1 MPFLPDFVQRP
12 EAVQEPGFHFN
23 GALSSLLKEPKDT
36 PCIYPGLHD
45 RVGLSQAVS
54 PGALVLMPRV
64 TQDAVF
70 TQMWLRSRWL
80 SHTVPQDTKV
90 PGDRAKCQLLY
101 VVCFMGSHAVCSGPR
116 ATSHQTL

>member
-1 MPFLPDFVQRP
+1 MPFLPDFAQRP

-64 TQDAVF
+64 THRYCVHSDMALFQ
-70 TQMWLRSRWL
+70 
-80 SHTVPQDTKV
+80 
-90 PGDRAKCQLLY
+90 
-101 VVCFMGSHAVCSGPR
+101 VVGPNC
-116 ATSHQTL
+116 APAH

>member
-36 PCIYPGLHD
+36 PCICPGLHD
-45 RVGLSQAVS
+45 QVGLSQALS
-54 PGALVLMPRV
+54 PGGLVLMPQV
-64 TQDAVF
+64 THRYCVHSDVASFQVAEPHCAPGH
-70 TQMWLRSRWL
+70 Q
-80 SHTVPQDTKV
+80 V
-90 PGDRAKCQLLY
+90 PGDGAKHQLLY